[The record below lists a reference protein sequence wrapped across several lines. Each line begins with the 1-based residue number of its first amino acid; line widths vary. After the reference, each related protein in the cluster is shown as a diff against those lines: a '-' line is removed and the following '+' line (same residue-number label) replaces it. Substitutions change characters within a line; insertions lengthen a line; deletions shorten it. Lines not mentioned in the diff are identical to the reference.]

1 MINNILAF
9 IAGFFR
15 EDKPQSSKR
24 LSVVFSMIS
33 LVWALNYAMV
43 HAQTDNA
50 RQLIINSLMIFIAV
64 MSGVATVAQIVSLV
78 KGSPEPSKTD
88 DNSKQ
93 DAK

>member
-1 MINNILAF
+1 MADNFITSMLGEGGKISHKRVISVLFSLVGIF
-9 IAGFFR
+9 IA
-15 EDKPQSSKR
+15 
-24 LSVVFSMIS
+24 
-33 LVWALNYAMV
+33 AY
-43 HAQTDNA
+43 T
-50 RQLIINSLMIFIAV
+50 IIKYKEYTLDMYHSTLIFIAV